1 MRYVVSLI
9 TAAIVAAS
17 SAAIW
22 WGWPLVVGTD
32 PGALG
37 FLPLFHA
44 GRMLIVGAPL
54 LTMLIL
60 FGVLHRSKSFVWAMG
75 FAALAVCGAALVLAW
90 SEYVRLAPSLA
101 KGWQWRALLE
111 KHGDQAGA
119 IGAVFGPVFAMM
131 LWGGSFAIP
140 RPRRAEEVPPPK
152 RSRSSVHGKAAFMAM
167 QKVAKLLPGSG
178 PIVLGER
185 YRVDKD
191 EVASVPF
198 DPRDRSTWGKGGT
211 APLVCYDPTTG
222 AGSTHGLIFAGSG
235 GFKTTGFVI
244 PTLLRY
250 PYSGVVIDPD
260 RQTYAVTK
268 KAREAMNHRVFLV
281 SPNIPNSGLNVL
293 DWIDPTSPEAPQH
306 IALVTALV
314 CNTRYHANQAKG
326 GHHYFESQGAAL
338 VTGLLAYLVF
348 EPGLRP
354 EQRTLRHL
362 LEVVKQE
369 PEDLIKQLAQIVDD
383 PPHRFVKLLLA
394 PFVGMVYATL
404 SGIFGNAANLTDWL
418 TFEPLADLVSGGKLK
433 SSDII
438 DGRTDVFLAI
448 NTAIMKQFPGVARVI
463 LGAFVQAIK
472 MAERRMVGRALVVV
486 DEAALLGRMELLEEI
501 RDTTRKYGIS
511 LVMAYQS
518 VGQVRDQWGPGG
530 LSAWMDSTTWQ
541 IFAALKDK
549 DTAKWLSEYLGRYT
563 AEVTSRSTSS
573 VARGSTGGSG
583 VNRTTT
589 TNLVGVDLIRPEDIT
604 AGMRSD
610 EQILVFAGSPIRC
623 GRAIWF
629 RRPEMVE
636 IAGED
641 RFASIGQRRAAAD
654 EPPVG
659 P

>member
-1 MRYVVSLI
+1 
-9 TAAIVAAS
+9 
-17 SAAIW
+17 
-22 WGWPLVVGTD
+22 
-32 PGALG
+32 
-37 FLPLFHA
+37 
-44 GRMLIVGAPL
+44 
-54 LTMLIL
+54 
-60 FGVLHRSKSFVWAMG
+60 
-75 FAALAVCGAALVLAW
+75 
-90 SEYVRLAPSLA
+90 
-101 KGWQWRALLE
+101 
-111 KHGDQAGA
+111 
-119 IGAVFGPVFAMM
+119 MM

-140 RPRRAEEVPPPK
+140 RPRRADEVPLPK
-152 RSRSSVHGKAAFMAM
+152 RSKSSVHGRAAFKAM

-185 YRVDKD
+185 YRVDQD
-191 EVASVPF
+191 EVAGVPF

-281 SPNIPNSGLNVL
+281 SPNIPHSGLNVL

-314 CNTRYHANQAKG
+314 CNTRYHAHQAKG

-338 VTGLLAYLVF
+338 VCGLLAYLVF

-362 LEVVKQE
+362 VEVVKQE
-369 PEDLIKQLAQIVDD
+369 PEALMKQLAQIVDD
-383 PPHRFVKLLLA
+383 PPHRFVKLVLA
-394 PFVGMVYATL
+394 PFVGMVYATV
-404 SGIFGNAANLTDWL
+404 SGIFGNAADLTNWL
-418 TFEPLADLVSGGKLK
+418 TFDPLADLVSGGNLR

-448 NTAIMKQFPGVARVI
+448 NTATMKQFPGVARVI

-472 MAERRMVGRALVVV
+472 MAEHRMVGRALVVV

-518 VGQVRDQWGPGG
+518 VGQVRDQWGPAG

-610 EQILVFAGSPIRC
+610 EQILVFGGSPIRC

-641 RFASIGQRRAAAD
+641 RFRQHWAEAGSGR
-654 EPPVG
+654 
-659 P
+659 